1 MQMEIIQSQ
10 PQEKL
15 NLFKMNRRD
24 FTQLA
29 GVSGIGLFTGA
40 SAFASTRQSV
50 PKNTFNLAY
59 APHLGMFRYHAGNDP
74 IDQLNFMADQGFTA
88 FEDNGSVSYRN
99 FLDEKIIK

>member
-1 MQMEIIQSQ
+1 
-10 PQEKL
+10 
-15 NLFKMNRRD
+15 MNRRD